1 MAELEYTHLVSDSP
15 ADTIMQWFN
24 AGGMISFYDYPLD
37 TYLDVSLHFSLQN
50 GHKLTSNNTVNS
62 GPR

>member
-37 TYLDVSLHFSLQN
+37 TYLDVSLHGSLQN
-50 GHKLTSNNTVNS
+50 SHKLTSNNTVNS